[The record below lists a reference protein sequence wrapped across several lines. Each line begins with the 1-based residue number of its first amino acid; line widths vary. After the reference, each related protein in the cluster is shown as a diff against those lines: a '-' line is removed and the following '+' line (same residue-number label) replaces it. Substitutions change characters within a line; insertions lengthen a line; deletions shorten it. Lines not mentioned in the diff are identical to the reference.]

1 MAQLTK
7 SPSVNTGML
16 IRRRP
21 HDVFEALADPAI
33 TTRFWYTKSS
43 GRMQQGAQLTWE
55 WEMYGVSGKVW
66 VTEIETDRRI
76 RFAWEGYDPAN
87 PTTVE
92 FLFVPYDNDTTY
104 VRITETGFSGDADTQ
119 VSRALESTAG
129 FTFLLSALKAAL
141 EHNVTLRVTMDAHP
155 PNLLVPSRV

>member
-1 MAQLTK
+1 MAQLTR

-16 IRRRP
+16 IRRCP
-21 HDVFEALADPAI
+21 PDAFEALADPAV

-43 GRMQQGAQLTWE
+43 GRMEQGAELTWE

-66 VTEIETDRRI
+66 VKEIKTDRRI

-92 FLFVPYDNDTTY
+92 CLFVPCENDTTY
-104 VRITETGFSGDADTQ
+104 VASQRRI
-119 VSRALESTAG
+119 
-129 FTFLLSALKAAL
+129 SAEML
-141 EHNVTLRVTMDAHP
+141 TLRSAVRSSP
-155 PNLLVPSRV
+155 PPGSPFYSAPWKVCSSTT